1 MKLLIVVDAQNDF
14 IDGALGSKEAQVA
27 VPKIVERINN
37 SMNEIVL
44 FTKDTHDIN
53 YLDTREGKILPVKHC
68 IENTDGWC
76 INKAI
81 RSAWKGNPNTILLNA
96 NHNLGLNINNTICKP
111 TFGSVALMNIIKELH
126 NSRTYNLK
134 ENTNISTKI
143 DTIEFCGF
151 CTDICVIS
159 NVLMI
164 KALLPEVNII
174 VNSELCAGVTP
185 EKHEAALEVMR
196 SCQIE
201 VI

>member
-1 MKLLIVVDAQNDF
+1 M
-14 IDGALGSKEAQVA
+14 
-27 VPKIVERINN
+27 
-37 SMNEIVL
+37 
-44 FTKDTHDIN
+44 DIN
-53 YLDTREGKILPVKHC
+53 GTCFNVDGKINLNDLSFEDEYGNTEVKVSLLSSLGDVVHGSTFVQEKLNENLF
-68 IENTDGWC
+68 IED
-76 INKAI
+76 
-81 RSAWKGNPNTILLNA
+81 
-96 NHNLGLNINNTICKP
+96 
-111 TFGSVALMNIIKELH
+111 
-126 NSRTYNLK
+126 
-134 ENTNISTKI
+134 KI

-164 KALLPEVNII
+164 KALLPEINII

>member
-27 VPKIVERINN
+27 VPKIVERINK
-37 SMNEIVL
+37 SMNEIIL
-44 FTKDTHDIN
+44 FTKDTHNIN
-53 YLDTREGKILPVKHC
+53 YSDTREGKKLPVAHC

-76 INKAI
+76 INKSI

-96 NHNLGLNINNTICKP
+96 NHNCGLNTNNTILKP
-111 TFGSVALMNIIKELH
+111 TFGSTNLMNIVNKLNE
-126 NSRTYNLK
+126 NLFI
-134 ENTNISTKI
+134 EDKI

-164 KALLPEVNII
+164 KALLPEINII

-201 VI
+201 VL